1 MEFLS
6 LDDLELANKR
16 VLVRVDFN
24 VPLTDD
30 GEVANDKRI
39 RAALPTIRTIL
50 ERDAKQVVLCS
61 HLGKPKGKVV
71 DSLRMDPVAICLGN
85 LLGIAVAKVHDCIAV
100 DIPDDRIIMLE
111 NLRFHAEEKGNDDA
125 FAAKLAAYG
134 DVYVNDAF
142 GTCHRAHAS
151 VDAVARLLPAA
162 AGLLVH
168 KELDVMGAALAAPD
182 RPFVAIMGGVK
193 VSDKIEVIRNLLGKV
208 DRILIGGAMMY
219 TFLRAQGKA
228 TGRSLVEED
237 KLDLARELLTDPKIT
252 IPVDTTVAVDM
263 EPEAAARAVDVDSI
277 GETDI
282 GLDIGPRT
290 MELYESIIA
299 DARTVV
305 WNGPMGRFEW
315 EQFANGTR
323 SVARAVADSEAVSII
338 GGGDSASAIESMGF
352 ADDVTHVST
361 GGGASMSFLEG
372 RILPGIAALEE
383 SARQMKSC

>member
-1 MEFLS
+1 MEFLT
-6 LDDLELANKR
+6 LDDLDIANKR

-71 DSLRMDPVAICLGN
+71 DSLRMDPVAARLGT
-85 LLGIAVAKVHDCIAV
+85 LLGIAVAKVHDCIGV
-100 DIPDDRIIMLE
+100 DIPNDRIVVLE
-111 NLRFHAEEKGNDDA
+111 NLRFHAEEKGNDVA

-162 AGLLVH
+162 AGLLVQ
-168 KELDVMGAALAAPD
+168 KELDVMGAALAAPE

-208 DRILIGGAMMY
+208 DRLLIGGAMMY

-252 IPVDTTVAVDM
+252 VPVDTTVAADM

-315 EQFANGTR
+315 ERFANGTR
-323 SVARAVADSEAVSII
+323 SVARAVAGSEAVSII
-338 GGGDSASAIESMGF
+338 GGGDSASAIEGMGF
-352 ADDVTHVST
+352 ADKVTHVST
-361 GGGASMSFLEG
+361 GGGAAMSFLEG
-372 RILPGIAALEE
+372 RVLPGIAALEE
-383 SARQMKSC
+383 SARRMKSC

>member
-1 MEFLS
+1 MEFLT
-6 LDDLELANKR
+6 LDDLELENKR

-50 ERDAKQVVLCS
+50 ERGAKQVVLCS
-61 HLGKPKGKVV
+61 HLGKPKGTVV
-71 DSLRMDPVAICLGN
+71 DSLRMDPVAICLGD
-85 LLGIAVAKVHDCIAV
+85 LLGMAVTKMNECIAV
-100 DIPDDRIIMLE
+100 DIPDDRIILLE

-125 FAAKLAAYG
+125 FAANLAAYG

-162 AGLLVH
+162 AGLLVQ
-168 KELDVMGAALAAPD
+168 KELDVMGAALAEPE

-193 VSDKIEVIRNLLGKV
+193 VSDKIEVIRNLLDKV
-208 DRILIGGAMMY
+208 DRLLIGGAMMY

-252 IPVDTTVAVDM
+252 VPVDTTVAADM

-315 EQFANGTR
+315 ERFANGTR
-323 SVARAVADSEAVSII
+323 SVARAVAGSEAVSII
-338 GGGDSASAIESMGF
+338 GGGDSASAIEGMGF
-352 ADDVTHVST
+352 ADKVTHVST
-361 GGGASMSFLEG
+361 GGGAAMSFLEG
-372 RILPGIAALEE
+372 RVLPGIAALEE
-383 SARQMKSC
+383 SARRMKSC

>member
-1 MEFLS
+1 MEFLT
-6 LDDLELANKR
+6 LDDLELENKR

-50 ERDAKQVVLCS
+50 ERGAKQVVLCS
-61 HLGKPKGKVV
+61 HLGKPKGTVV
-71 DSLRMDPVAICLGN
+71 DSLRMDPVAICLGD
-85 LLGIAVAKVHDCIAV
+85 LLGMAVTKMNECIAV
-100 DIPDDRIIMLE
+100 DIPDDRIILLE

-125 FAAKLAAYG
+125 FAANLAAYG

-162 AGLLVH
+162 AGLLVQ
-168 KELDVMGAALAAPD
+168 KELDVMGAALAEPE

-193 VSDKIEVIRNLLGKV
+193 VSDKIEVIRNLLDKV
-208 DRILIGGAMMY
+208 DRLLIGGAMMY

-237 KLDLARELLTDPKIT
+237 KLDLARELLTDPKIM
-252 IPVDTTVAVDM
+252 IPVDTTVAADM
-263 EPEAAARAVDVDSI
+263 EPEATAREVDVDSI

-290 MELYESIIA
+290 MELYETIIT

-315 EQFANGTR
+315 ERFANGTR

-338 GGGDSASAIESMGF
+338 GGGDSASAIEGMGF
-352 ADDVTHVST
+352 ADKVTHVST

-372 RILPGIAALEE
+372 RVLPGIAALEE
-383 SARQMKSC
+383 SARRMKSC

>member
-1 MEFLS
+1 MEFLT
-6 LDDLELANKR
+6 LDDLDLANKR

-30 GEVANDKRI
+30 GEVSNDKRI

-71 DSLRMDPVAICLGN
+71 DSLRMDPVAAQLGK
-85 LLGIAVAKVHDCIAV
+85 LLGMSVAKLDECIDV
-100 DIPDDRIIMLE
+100 DIPNDRIVVLE
-111 NLRFHAEEKGNDDA
+111 NLRFHAEEKGNDEA
-125 FAAKLAAYG
+125 FAAKLASYG

-151 VDAVARLLPAA
+151 VEAVARLLPAA
-162 AGLLVH
+162 AGLLVQ
-168 KELDVMGAALAAPD
+168 KELDVMGAALAAPE

-208 DRILIGGAMMY
+208 DRLLIGGAMMY

-252 IPVDTTVAVDM
+252 IPVDTTVAADM
-263 EPEAAARAVDVDSI
+263 EPEAAAKAVDVDNI
-277 GETDI
+277 GDSDI

-290 MELYESIIA
+290 MEQYESIIA

-315 EQFANGTR
+315 ERFANGTR
-323 SVARAVADSEAVSII
+323 SVARAVAGSEAVSII
-338 GGGDSASAIESMGF
+338 GGGDSASAIEGMGF
-352 ADDVTHVST
+352 ADKVTHVST

-372 RILPGIAALEE
+372 RVLPGIAALEE
-383 SARQMKSC
+383 SARRMKSC